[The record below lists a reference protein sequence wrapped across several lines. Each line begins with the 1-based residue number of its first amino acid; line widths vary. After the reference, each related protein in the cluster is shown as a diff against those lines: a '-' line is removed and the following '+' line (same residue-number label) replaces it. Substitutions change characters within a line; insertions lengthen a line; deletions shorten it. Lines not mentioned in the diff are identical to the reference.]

1 MRMVFPRLLVL
12 GPVCSQAGSR
22 LAAFP
27 VGRAERSE
35 RAEGKIKETGTL
47 AGRFQGKPLS
57 AHCFGTALA
66 APSLSTPRAAMA
78 RKALALKVFERHH
91 SPKSGLFGAL
101 DAFGPEA
108 RP

>member
-35 RAEGKIKETGTL
+35 RAEGKIKQTGTL

-57 AHCFGTALA
+57 AHCFGAALA
-66 APSLSTPRAAMA
+66 APSFWSPRAAMWC
-78 RKALALKVFERHH
+78 KALALQGFDRHH
-91 SPKSGLFGAL
+91 SPKPAGFRR
-101 DAFGPEA
+101 FRPEA